1 MINECVA
8 LTRMEIS
15 PEWIGCGGVFGMP
28 VWTAAEWDMTK
39 GRTRKLRAHFAKFGG
54 MACGPSSLEP
64 ILLTNGNAE
73 VVS

>member
-28 VWTAAEWDMTK
+28 VWTAAEWGMVK
-39 GRTRKLRAHFAKFGG
+39 RRTRRLRARIAGG
-54 MACGPSSLEP
+54 CGMERGPSSLDP
-64 ILLTNGNAE
+64 ILLTNGNTE